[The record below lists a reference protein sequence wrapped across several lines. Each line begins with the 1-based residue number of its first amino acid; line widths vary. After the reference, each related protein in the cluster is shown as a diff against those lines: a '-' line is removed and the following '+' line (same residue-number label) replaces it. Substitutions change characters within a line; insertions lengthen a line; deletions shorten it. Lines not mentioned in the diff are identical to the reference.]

1 MAIQTFLAMT
11 GAEIGIS
18 PLLPPKI
25 AWMAC
30 QFSPYGTGLS
40 NLPRQ
45 LPPGSLL
52 ILDDMT
58 PIRGHDPALIRDQLA
73 ELTAVLKCSGIL
85 LDFQHPDCA
94 ETAALAKYLTE
105 ALPCPV
111 AVSEPYAAEL
121 DCPVFLPPVPPD
133 VSLANHIAPWSGR
146 ELWLEIALDGL
157 ILSLNQTGA
166 STAPLLPGTLLSE
179 GYPEH
184 NLHCHYHA
192 EQTDQEAHFTLWR
205 TTEDL
210 EGLLEDAEKA
220 GIHTAVGLYQE
231 LQGLPFCERCIR

>member
-18 PLLPPKI
+18 PLLPPEI

-58 PIRGHDPALIRDQLA
+58 PIRGHDPALICDQLA

-133 VSLANHIAPWSGR
+133 VSLANHIV
-146 ELWLEIALDGL
+146 E
-157 ILSLNQTGA
+157 
-166 STAPLLPGTLLSE
+166 
-179 GYPEH
+179 
-184 NLHCHYHA
+184 
-192 EQTDQEAHFTLWR
+192 
-205 TTEDL
+205 
-210 EGLLEDAEKA
+210 
-220 GIHTAVGLYQE
+220 V
-231 LQGLPFCERCIR
+231 